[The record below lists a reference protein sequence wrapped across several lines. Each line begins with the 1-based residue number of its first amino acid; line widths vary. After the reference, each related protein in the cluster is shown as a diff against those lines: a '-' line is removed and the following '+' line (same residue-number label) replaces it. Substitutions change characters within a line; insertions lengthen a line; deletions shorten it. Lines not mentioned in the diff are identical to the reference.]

1 MKTKKTYK
9 IDGMHCP
16 SCAMMIEGELEDRGI
31 TGQCSFATGIIEVEG
46 EPDERVVKAS
56 VEAAGYTLVGLAR
69 TDK

>member
-1 MKTKKTYK
+1 
-9 IDGMHCP
+9 
-16 SCAMMIEGELEDRGI
+16 MMIEGELEDRGI